1 MENAK
6 KNDCKTMYKVI
17 IKTVIPQF
25 IWNNKK
31 QQQETDLFR
40 AAVEKLVRCQL
51 I

>member
-25 IWNNKK
+25 IWNKK
-31 QQQETDLFR
+31 TTTGDWF
-40 AAVEKLVRCQL
+40 